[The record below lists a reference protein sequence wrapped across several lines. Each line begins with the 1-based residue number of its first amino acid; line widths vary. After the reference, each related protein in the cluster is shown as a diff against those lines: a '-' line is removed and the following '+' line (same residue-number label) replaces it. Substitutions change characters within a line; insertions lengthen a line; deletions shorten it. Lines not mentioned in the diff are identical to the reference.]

1 MRPAAEEPI
10 LRGFVVVGTLLC
22 VLVAGL
28 VIPEQNGDAFGQSPI
43 HELSERCGILRSTL
57 WMSSG
62 MLVAGC
68 LEIGALYDWSA
79 RAASYAYNDPV
90 LATMSMRLA
99 VPFAFGVF
107 FTALM
112 CAMYVCPFM
121 VLRREALA
129 AAGRA
134 TGDGSLVT
142 RRKWLAEHD
151 IDIYSL
157 RMVLEAAAIVAPAL
171 SGLLAEVL
179 KGAMRGS

>member
-1 MRPAAEEPI
+1 
-10 LRGFVVVGTLLC
+10 
-22 VLVAGL
+22 
-28 VIPEQNGDAFGQSPI
+28 
-43 HELSERCGILRSTL
+43 
-57 WMSSG
+57 
-62 MLVAGC
+62 
-68 LEIGALYDWSA
+68 
-79 RAASYAYNDPV
+79 
-90 LATMSMRLA
+90 
-99 VPFAFGVF
+99 
-107 FTALM
+107 
-112 CAMYVCPFM
+112 M